1 MRRAEVGQGRR
12 RTVRHADLVRVQR
25 ERDHRV
31 VADERG
37 QLDDTGSAVGVED
50 ALVGRVGCA
59 VVVQEFDRVVVD
71 RLLVRCGE
79 VVAAGAQ
86 CLDGLLGKAGLS
98 RLAFVREPLELA
110 VLVSKAFSGYVCR
123 NINELC
129 GVCRFLQ
136 NRREF
141 LQCMSPSR
149 CRPEETISGAIVG
162 NWVA

>member
-59 VVVQEFDRVVVD
+59 VVVQELDRVVVD
-71 RLLVRCGE
+71 RLLV
-79 VVAAGAQ
+79 
-86 CLDGLLGKAGLS
+86 
-98 RLAFVREPLELA
+98 
-110 VLVSKAFSGYVCR
+110 
-123 NINELC
+123 
-129 GVCRFLQ
+129 
-136 NRREF
+136 
-141 LQCMSPSR
+141 
-149 CRPEETISGAIVG
+149 
-162 NWVA
+162 